1 MTNTRREL
9 PEPAPL
15 WRIFENICSIPHP
28 SGHEKALAEALSMFA
43 RERGLA
49 VRSDSCGNLRIDRP
63 ASPGFEE
70 RPTVIL
76 QAHLDM
82 VPQAGR
88 GSSFDFTRD
97 PIPTVIEDGWMR
109 SAAGTTLGA
118 DDGIGVAAALAL
130 LTDGGFRSGPL
141 AAVFTLS
148 EEVGLNGAVA
158 LDPAFLK
165 GDYLLNLDSEDEGEL
180 FIGCAG
186 GARLEADFAI
196 ETRDVP
202 AGVAGALLEV
212 KGLAGGHSGCNIAD
226 RRGNAVRFLGLALK
240 AAGEA
245 VRVSSMHG
253 GSLDNAIPREA
264 EAVVVLKP
272 EEFEPVRARLA
283 ALVERLQK
291 ENVLPEA
298 FAIELAEAPLP
309 ETVWT
314 DAFQSRIVR
323 ALADCPDGVLEM
335 DARFGIPRTS
345 TNLAAVLERD
355 GMIVQRTSQR
365 SLIDAER
372 RTASERVAD
381 HFRRL
386 GATVRVD
393 SEYPGWTPAPE
404 SKLLKTASALYRELF
419 GVEAKVK
426 VIPAGLECGIFA
438 GKRPGLDMISFG
450 PTVVDPH
457 SPAERVGLESVE
469 RFYSFLGA
477 LVSAL

>member
-1 MTNTRREL
+1 MNTSTDFS
-9 PEPAPL
+9 EPVPL
-15 WRIFENICSIPHP
+15 WRIFEMICGIPHP
-28 SGHEKALAEALSMFA
+28 SGHEKALAEALAAFA

-49 VRSDSCGNLRIDRP
+49 VRRDSFGNLRIERP

-70 RPTVIL
+70 HPAVIL

-82 VPQAGR
+82 VPQAER
-88 GSSFDFTRD
+88 GSAFDFTRD
-97 PIPTVIEDGWMR
+97 SIPTVIEDGWMR

-148 EEVGLNGAVA
+148 EEVGLNGAMA

-186 GARLEADFAI
+186 GARLEADLAI
-196 ETRDVP
+196 ESEAAP
-202 AGVAGALLEV
+202 SGVAGALLEV

-240 AAGEA
+240 AAGGG
-245 VRVSSMHG
+245 VRVASMHG

-264 EAVVVLKP
+264 EAAVALRP
-272 EEFEPVRARLA
+272 EEFGAVRGHLA
-283 ALVERLQK
+283 KLAEELRSEY
-291 ENVLPEA
+291 VLPES
-298 FAIELAEAPLP
+298 FAIELVDALLP
-309 ETVWT
+309 EKIWT
-314 DAFQSRIVR
+314 ESFQLRVVR
-323 ALADCPDGVLEM
+323 ALTGCPDGVLEM
-335 DARFGIPRTS
+335 EERFHIPRTS

-355 GMIVQRTSQR
+355 GMLVFRTSQR
-365 SLIDAER
+365 SLVDAER
-372 RTASERVAD
+372 RAASERVAD

-386 GATVRVD
+386 GAVVRID

-404 SKLLKTASALYRELF
+404 SKLLKTAAALYRELF
-419 GVEAKVK
+419 GEEAKVK

-450 PTVVDPH
+450 PTVLDPH